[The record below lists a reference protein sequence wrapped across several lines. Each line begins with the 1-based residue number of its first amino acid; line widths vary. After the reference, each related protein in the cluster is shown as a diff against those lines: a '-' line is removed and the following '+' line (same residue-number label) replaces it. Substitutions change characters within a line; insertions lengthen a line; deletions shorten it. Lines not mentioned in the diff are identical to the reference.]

1 MTLLGVSNYG
11 RRLLW
16 WRCAWL
22 LCWLAL
28 CDSWGSLSMLPGAWS
43 VSCAY
48 WRLLVLIVNVNVNVN
63 NLLAVSI

>member
-1 MTLLGVSNYG
+1 MTLLGVHNYG
-11 RRLLW
+11 RRSLC
-16 WRCAWL
+16 WRRAWL
-22 LCWLAL
+22 LCWLVL
-28 CDSWGSLSMLPGAWS
+28 CDSWAAFSMVPGAWS